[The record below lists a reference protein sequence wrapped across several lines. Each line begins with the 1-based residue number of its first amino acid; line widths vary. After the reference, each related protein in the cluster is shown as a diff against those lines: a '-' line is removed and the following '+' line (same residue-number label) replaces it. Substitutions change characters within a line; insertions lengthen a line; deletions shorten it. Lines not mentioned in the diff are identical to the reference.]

1 VRESKFPLRIAFL
14 THEPFYPPSGGG
26 SAEAVYLVEEMVRRG
41 HEVHVFCPQI
51 TESEAVKEKFR
62 IHLHQFS
69 AWQMGRYA
77 RLRNFKYLLYPSFL
91 ERMVAR
97 AARTIKFDL
106 LLSQHAISAVAAG
119 RLKRRLNVPVVM
131 NFPDLLTGFME
142 TWPAYIAPRPFVEM
156 LERFEISMP
165 VRYGVDGVLAISDTL
180 ADYFVERGY
189 PRERVL
195 PIYYGYAAE
204 YFPFYVRMIAPNRPP
219 VVVMHGSLD
228 FHHLGDIAFG
238 AIRHVTQNRPG
249 TVFRFVGQRVGNRQH
264 PIHAVTDGHG
274 NFVAFEHLNERTGRD
289 VGRPGFHE
297 TGEEV
302 GKIHHD
308 RHVQPVF
315 QPAGGHG
322 GNRVLRE
329 QQIEF
334 YRARGPGNQALQ
346 KRRIEQVFEIPQ
358 PGITAHL
365 PGGELMQMDAE
376 FFFDGFGFGD
386 LRAKNVD
393 FVAAPDHFFDQ
404 INGLRRAAAGR
415 WIKRFMGQK
424 RDTQREFGFAHA
436 MTLCNFGRAIQ
447 S

>member
-1 VRESKFPLRIAFL
+1 MHEPQSPLHIAFL

-51 TESEAVKEKFR
+51 AEPEAVEKKFGVR
-62 IHLHQFS
+62 LHLFT
-69 AWQMGRYA
+69 AWPMGRYA

-91 ERMVAR
+91 QRMVAR

-156 LERFEISMP
+156 LKRYEISMP

-189 PRERVL
+189 PRERIL

-204 YFPFYVRMIAPNRPP
+204 YFPFYVRMIAPKLPP

-249 TVFRFVGQRVGNRQH
+249 TIFRFVGQRTAALEKFLNRAQESIPHFHFECTGFVPYAEVARHLADASVGIVPYEESAGTH
-264 PIHAVTDGHG
+264 CA
-274 NFVAFEHLNERTGRD
+274 FVAKVVEYVASGLPTVCTPLQSIRGYFQNDPMVRFSEFNGAD
-289 VGRPGFHE
+289 F
-297 TGEEV
+297 
-302 GKIHHD
+302 GKKILD
-308 RHVQPVF
+308 WLDEPPLAWQIRAAQS
-315 QPAGGHG
+315 AA
-322 GNRVLRE
+322 RVEAELDWEPLCR
-329 QQIEF
+329 
-334 YRARGPGNQALQ
+334 RA
-346 KRRIEQVFEIPQ
+346 
-358 PGITAHL
+358 
-365 PGGELMQMDAE
+365 
-376 FFFDGFGFGD
+376 
-386 LRAKNVD
+386 VD
-393 FVAAPDHFFDQ
+393 FVEG
-404 INGLRRAAAGR
+404 IYTRSKN
-415 WIKRFMGQK
+415 
-424 RDTQREFGFAHA
+424 
-436 MTLCNFGRAIQ
+436 
-447 S
+447 